1 MTFLPIVGREL
12 RVAARRQGTY
22 WSRAVTALGAII
34 IGGFMQIVNRSDA
47 PYEFGRNLFEALS
60 WISIFYC
67 LFSGVRATADCLSEE
82 KREGTLGLLFLT
94 DLKGYD
100 VVFGKLAAT
109 SLGAFY
115 GLLAIFPVLAV
126 PLLMGG
132 ITNQEFWR
140 MALVLVN
147 TFVFS
152 LAVGMFV
159 SSVSKSSRKAMA
171 GTFLLILLFTAVA
184 PGLVEWVPVLS
195 RVHGL
200 ENAVFLVWPFSP
212 FRLSFDAAY
221 RADPHSFWTSCELIH
236 GLAWLFLILASL
248 ITPRSWQDK
257 PSGGARTR
265 WRDVWHQWNY
275 GGAAERH
282 AFRRRLLDINA
293 FYWLASRAR
302 LKPAHV
308 WAFLGIAAC
317 FWAWG
322 CVELGRDWF
331 NDGTYVITALVINTG
346 LKLWVAS
353 EAGHRLG
360 EDRKIGSLELL
371 LSTPLNVPD
380 ILRGQLLALGRQFLA
395 PVLAVLGVELTF
407 MLVSLRD
414 QSYRV
419 DTAYVAFWVL
429 SMLMLVID
437 LVALSWVGM
446 WVALTTRHP
455 NQATSITV
463 ARLLV
468 LPWVILIAFAVL
480 LSVISVNGSSSD
492 EMMNILLGLW
502 FGLGTV
508 ADIAFGLSARAN
520 LRAAFRVVATQ
531 RFTPGRPQPGPRPK
545 QDAAPSL
552 PPVGAEIT

>member
-34 IGGFMQIVNRSDA
+34 VGGFMQIVNRSDA

-94 DLKGYD
+94 DLNGYD

-152 LAVGMFV
+152 LAAGMFV

-171 GTFLLILLFTAVA
+171 GTFLLILLFTAIA

-257 PSGGARTR
+257 PSGGREGTVAGRLASVELR
-265 WRDVWHQWNY
+265 WRSGTPRLPQTAAGHQCVLLA
-275 GGAAERH
+275 GEPGAAQTG
-282 AFRRRLLDINA
+282 ACVGVSWNRRLL
-293 FYWLASRAR
+293 
-302 LKPAHV
+302 
-308 WAFLGIAAC
+308 LG
-317 FWAWG
+317 
-322 CVELGRDWF
+322 LG
-331 NDGTYVITALVINTG
+331 
-346 LKLWVAS
+346 
-353 EAGHRLG
+353 
-360 EDRKIGSLELL
+360 
-371 LSTPLNVPD
+371 
-380 ILRGQLLALGRQFLA
+380 LRG
-395 PVLAVLGVELTF
+395 T
-407 MLVSLRD
+407 
-414 QSYRV
+414 
-419 DTAYVAFWVL
+419 
-429 SMLMLVID
+429 
-437 LVALSWVGM
+437 
-446 WVALTTRHP
+446 
-455 NQATSITV
+455 
-463 ARLLV
+463 
-468 LPWVILIAFAVL
+468 
-480 LSVISVNGSSSD
+480 
-492 EMMNILLGLW
+492 
-502 FGLGTV
+502 
-508 ADIAFGLSARAN
+508 
-520 LRAAFRVVATQ
+520 
-531 RFTPGRPQPGPRPK
+531 GP
-545 QDAAPSL
+545 
-552 PPVGAEIT
+552 